1 MLPVVQLDN
10 KGLYTFPNQIGTQVP
25 PGAMTVANNIDID
38 RTGIAET
45 RRGFDFYGDLLSAP
59 AIKGYNYDQTLL
71 WYLNSGK
78 LVYDSDGAGTW
89 VTYAGTFFP
98 PTGSYLFS
106 TQSSGNFYFVTNNG
120 PYKLDSVTGTP
131 RLSGVP
137 EALDINGAI
146 SGPGNAVFDNSQVG
160 YQVLFGY
167 VDANSNLI
175 LGSPSE
181 FLFITN
187 TSGSTQQ
194 VTLNITIPNGL
205 STQYFVQIYR
215 TANTNSATVPPGN
228 TFQLAI
234 EHQLTA
240 GEIAAKT
247 LTIIDNIPDSL
258 LGAFIYTADGQPFN
272 FPNSVPPLSLD
283 LTTFQN
289 MTFYANY
296 HTIQNVDVTLDSVG
310 APFGLQVGDTFSI
323 TDIAGPTTYTYT
335 GAAANNAAARQFAIV
350 TTGTIAQNIDAT
362 ARNLVAMINQDP
374 ANTLFYAY
382 YITGENILPGAISI
396 KAQNLQQGQFYI
408 NSSRQTP
415 WTPAIPAAGS
425 SYISSNNA
433 RPNGFIVSKIGQPE
447 AAPLAFEYLLQAGT
461 INIIIYRVIALQDA
475 VYAFTNG
482 GIFRITGSDPTAL
495 QTLLFDSSAILFGIN
510 TPDILNNSIYYFS
523 TQGEC
528 AVSSGGNQIMSRN
541 IERDLLILAALPP
554 FPSIAFSCAYESDRA
569 YFLFTNTSENP
580 NSVIQEYRYNW
591 ITQTH
596 TLWTREA
603 TAAIVSQAVNKLF
616 FADNLGNIF
625 RERKTFTNA
634 DYADERRTVTITS
647 TFVNPPTHVGDTITL
662 ASSANVVIGD
672 VIQQTVLGVLYSTQ
686 VTDNNTITNVLNV
699 RDATGFTP
707 GAAFDFR
714 SIMTSITYCPI
725 HGGFSEYVKKFTLW
739 EFYFSNADFDS
750 IPVSMS
756 SDWSPAPETVN
767 LVPVTA
773 SGWGTQA
780 WGTFPWGVGVITAQI
795 IPTWPTKNTNYA
807 HWVIINLQLTQA
819 FTALSL
825 DGIALTFDIT
835 STRGR

>member
-10 KGLYTFPNQIGTQVP
+10 KGLYTFPNQIGSQVP
-25 PGAMTVANNIDID
+25 PGAMTVADNIDID

-45 RRGFDFYGDLLSAP
+45 RRGFDFYGTQLGAN

-71 WYLNSGK
+71 WYQSNGDLA
-78 LVYDSDGAGTW
+78 YDSDGAGTW
-89 VTYAGTFFP
+89 VDYTGDYFP
-98 PTGSYLFS
+98 PSGSYLFS
-106 TQSSGNFYFVTNNG
+106 TQSSGNFYFTTNNG
-120 PYKLDSVTGTP
+120 VYKLDSVTGTP
-131 RLSGVP
+131 RQSGVP
-137 EALDINGAI
+137 GALDINGAI
-146 SGPGNAVFDNSQVG
+146 SGAGNAVLNNSQVG

-175 LGSPSE
+175 LGAPSE

-194 VTLNITIPNGL
+194 VTLNITIPNGVT
-205 STQYFVQIYR
+205 TQYFVQVYR

-240 GEIAAKT
+240 GEITAHTVT
-247 LTIIDNIPDSL
+247 LIDNIPDSL

-272 FPNSVPPLSLD
+272 FPNAVPPLALD
-283 LTTFQN
+283 LTTFQQ
-289 MTFYANY
+289 MTFYVNY
-296 HTIQNVDVTLDSVG
+296 ATIQNVDVTLDSVG
-310 APFGLQVGDTFSI
+310 APLGLQIGDTFSI
-323 TDIAGPTTYTYT
+323 TDIAGSTTYTYT
-335 GAAANNAAARQFAIV
+335 GAAANNAAARQFKID
-350 TTGTIAQNIDAT
+350 TSGTIAQNIDAT

-374 ANTLFYAY
+374 TNILFYAY

-396 KAQNLQQGQFYI
+396 KAQNLQQGKFYV
-408 NSSRQTP
+408 NSSRQTS
-415 WTPAIPAAGS
+415 WTPVIPATAHT
-425 SYISSNNA
+425 YISSNNA
-433 RPNGFIVSKIGQPE
+433 RPNGFLVSKIGQTE
-447 AAPLAFEYLLQAGT
+447 AVPLAFEYLLQAGT
-461 INIIIYRVIALQDA
+461 INIIIYRAIALQDA
-475 VYAFTNG
+475 VYMFTNG
-482 GIFRITGSDPTAL
+482 GIFRVTGSDPTTL

-528 AVSSGGNQIMSRN
+528 SVSSGGNQIMSRN

-569 YFLFTNTSENP
+569 YFLFTNTSDNP
-580 NSVIQEYRYNW
+580 NSVVQEYRYNW

-625 RERKTFTNA
+625 RERKSFTDA
-634 DYADERRTVTITS
+634 DYADERRTVTINS
-647 TFVNPPTHVGDTITL
+647 TVVNPGHVGDTITL
-662 ASSANVVIGD
+662 VSSVNVLPGD
-672 VIQQTVLGVLYSTQ
+672 VIQQTVALTLYSTQ
-686 VTDNNTITNVLNV
+686 VTSNDTITGILNVL
-699 RDATGFTP
+699 DATGFTS

-714 SIMTSITYCPI
+714 SINTSITYCPI
-725 HGGFSEYVKKFTLW
+725 HGGFSEYVKKYTMW
-739 EFYFSNADFDS
+739 EFYFSNANFVE

-767 LVPVTA
+767 LVPRTL
-773 SGWGTQA
+773 SGWGTQP
-780 WGTFPWGVGVITAQI
+780 WGTFPWGSGVITAQI

-807 HWVIINLQLTQA
+807 HWVTISLNLTQA
-819 FTALSL
+819 FTSLSL
-825 DGIALTFDIT
+825 DGISLTFDIT